1 VTIVALAAGVAG
13 WVLFERKRGAGIDE
27 QGNWVFYVAGD

>member
-1 VTIVALAAGVAG
+1 MPSAYTRLDNYLGDRAA
-13 WVLFERKRGAGIDE
+13 IDE